1 MIEYVADEFD
11 DLETGCDGLS
21 SEKLLEDIEWPFNG
35 DGLEMAVLKVVA
47 NLCGER
53 NQLRERVELLKYD
66 LTEAR
71 RLAETH
77 YQALVQSSKMA
88 DRGGSAF

>member
-47 NLCGER
+47 NLCG
-53 NQLRERVELLKYD
+53 
-66 LTEAR
+66 
-71 RLAETH
+71 
-77 YQALVQSSKMA
+77 
-88 DRGGSAF
+88 